1 MTKRLMPMVDDPQE
15 SPQVR
20 ELLEAGRSASVSGYD
35 FEQGLRRHLSE
46 IEAGAVLPQWAESLQ
61 AGATAAG
68 SGAASGSLWLWI
80 GLPVIS
86 VAAISAVV
94 MIRSAEAPAAPAA
107 VSSAA
112 APAAVEQA
120 PEPAPSTTLVEP
132 VVIEG
137 RPRHRAEAA
146 EPSRAPR
153 RARTAT
159 GAPSPDGVE
168 PVEIAHRGETT
179 APALPLKAES
189 TAAIE
194 RTAKIEP
201 GAKSERA
208 SAPTAKVVSTP
219 APRPVAQP
227 QEEQEEQEEAEA
239 REPEP
244 EPKPVVD
251 EARLEREMAM
261 LAMTQRVLFTDAA
274 RALNLARQ
282 GEAEFEGSMFTQ
294 ERQQLLLLALV
305 KLGRVDEAKRL
316 ARPYLSRYP
325 HGPFSDRVRRALATG
340 RVDR

>member
-1 MTKRLMPMVDDPQE
+1 MTKRLMPMLDDPRE
-15 SPQVR
+15 SSHVR
-20 ELLEAGRSASVSGYD
+20 ELLEAGRSAPVSDYD
-35 FEQGLRRHLSE
+35 FEQGLRRHLSQ
-46 IEAGAVLPQWAESLQ
+46 IEAGAALPQWAESLQ

-68 SGAASGSLWLWI
+68 SGAAGSSLWLWI

-107 VSSAA
+107 VPGRA
-112 APAAVEQA
+112 APAALQQA
-120 PEPAPSTTLVEP
+120 AEPVPTTTLVEP

-137 RPRHRAEAA
+137 RPQHRAEQV
-146 EPSRAPR
+146 EPNRAPR

-159 GAPSPDGVE
+159 VAPSQDGAE
-168 PVEIAHRGETT
+168 SVEIARRETS
-179 APALPLKAES
+179 APALPLKAEPGA
-189 TAAIE
+189 TIE

-201 GAKSERA
+201 GDKVERA
-208 SAPTAKVVSTP
+208 AAPAGKVGSTP
-219 APRPVAQP
+219 APRPAVRP
-227 QEEQEEQEEAEA
+227 EPEQEEQQEAVA
-239 REPEP
+239 PEP
-244 EPKPVVD
+244 EPKPAVD